1 MPVNTI
7 SLNDNGD
14 VWYNVDTDIAGF
26 QFSVDGTTV
35 SGASGGDAAANG
47 FTVSPGGSTVLG
59 FSFTGATIPS
69 GYGTLVTLTLNGTA
83 AGLSGI
89 VFSDSAGN
97 GFDVAYYSGNDCA
110 SGVFDCEG
118 VCDGTAVE
126 DCAGVCGGD
135 AVVGGCDNTC
145 GSTAV
150 EDECGVCGGD
160 GSSCADDGGDD
171 GSAEITDGCD
181 LPENTVHLLSNGDVL
196 FNVPTDIAGYQFDIE
211 GTTAAGA
218 SGGES
223 AAVGFTLSAACL
235 LYTSPSPRDRG

>member
-1 MPVNTI
+1 MFNATYRKILTNIFSILFLFNFLLADPSEMPVNTI

-69 GYGTLVTLTLNGTA
+69 GYGTLVTLALNGTA
-83 AGLSGI
+83 TGLSGI

-135 AVVGGCDNTC
+135 AVVGGCDNVC

-150 EDECGVCGGD
+150 ED
-160 GSSCADDGGDD
+160 
-171 GSAEITDGCD
+171 
-181 LPENTVHLLSNGDVL
+181 LSL
-196 FNVPTDIAGYQFDIE
+196 IHI
-211 GTTAAGA
+211 
-218 SGGES
+218 
-223 AAVGFTLSAACL
+223 
-235 LYTSPSPRDRG
+235 